1 MNKLI
6 FYLFFFLTFLS
17 YAQNADEIV
26 TKNLENTGGL
36 KNWKKLNSV
45 KLTGT
50 VNLNLGESFP
60 IEIIQK
66 KENLTKTTF
75 TINNKK
81 QIIEGFDGKKA
92 YQMNFSTN
100 KVETLT
106 SYQAE
111 PFESDLIN
119 YKEKGFTIKYVGQEK
134 IENKNCYKI
143 QLKKDDKS
151 LFYYFNIKNLQLEKE
166 ENKNEIIIYSDY
178 KNVGGYQFAFR
189 IESINKKDNSS
200 FVIELNKIEIN
211 SKLTIKDFKR

>member
-200 FVIELNKIEIN
+200 SRV
-211 SKLTIKDFKR
+211 STRAA